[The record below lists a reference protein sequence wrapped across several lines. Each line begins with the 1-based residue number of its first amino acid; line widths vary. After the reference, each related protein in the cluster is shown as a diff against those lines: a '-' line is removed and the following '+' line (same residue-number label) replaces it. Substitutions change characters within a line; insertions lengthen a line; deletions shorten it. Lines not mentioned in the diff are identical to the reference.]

1 MKVYNR
7 LPVISSIRHVSS
19 MPSRT
24 QSILIG
30 GLVAGILSTSVLGL
44 INILCCA
51 GVIIGA
57 VVGVW
62 HYTEEHQLTIPS
74 AQGALIGA
82 LCGVVGAIV
91 AGVLNQLLVA
101 IGLDFAS
108 AMQESVVRSLGMSVD
123 QLEQM
128 RQMQEAQ
135 EGGFA
140 MILLGSL
147 FYAVL
152 FSIFGAVG
160 GAIGASTFQKGD
172 TPSENSPEG
181 PNTW

>member
-1 MKVYNR
+1 
-7 LPVISSIRHVSS
+7 

-62 HYTEEHQLTIPS
+62 HYTEEYKLTIPS
-74 AQGALIGA
+74 GQGALIGA
-82 LCGVVGAIV
+82 LCGVVGALI
-91 AGVLNQLLVA
+91 AGVLNQVLVVL
-101 IGLDFAS
+101 GLDFAT
-108 AMQESVVRSLGMSVD
+108 AMQESMMRNFGMSAD

-135 EGGFA
+135 EGGVLWVILGIFFNMALFA
-140 MILLGSL
+140 
-147 FYAVL
+147 
-152 FSIFGAVG
+152 IFGAVG
-160 GAIGASTFQKGD
+160 GAIGASAFQKGD
-172 TPSENSPEG
+172 ASSAEPSGSPDAG
-181 PNTW
+181 W